1 MAIVTTRQPE
11 VKLIGRSP
19 AIVALEAEIDSAS
32 RSDAK
37 VLITGETGVG
47 KEVVSRLIHH
57 RSARA
62 AAGLV
67 TLNCAGLPD
76 SLLESDCSDM
86 YAAAS
91 RVRTATSRAWLEWRQ
106 TARSSSMKSAK

>member
-1 MAIVTTRQPE
+1 MAIVTTKQPE
-11 VKLIGRSP
+11 VRLIGRSP
-19 AIVALEAEIDSAS
+19 AILALEQEIDSAS

-57 RSARA
+57 RSSRA

-76 SLLESDCSDM
+76 SLLESELSVVRRPPAPQL
-86 YAAAS
+86 AAVVAGS
-91 RVRTATSRAWLEWRQ
+91 RTSAERTY
-106 TARSSSMKSAK
+106 